1 MNQVLF
7 GYGMVDLLG
16 SYALFVQFVCPSGCV
31 HYRDMYIMDIKALCT
46 PLYII
51 VHLTK
56 LGVRNI
62 SRPPKYKR
70 E

>member
-1 MNQVLF
+1 MNESMNQVLF

-16 SYALFVQFVCPSGCV
+16 SLGSYVLFVQFVCPSGCV
-31 HYRDMYIMDIKALCT
+31 HHRDMYIMDIKALCT

-51 VHLTK
+51 VHLKKTW
-56 LGVRNI
+56 
-62 SRPPKYKR
+62 S